1 MTKPAFINYADMKR
15 MATLAKREG
24 VVVEV
29 EIDGKIVRIKP
40 YGGDRE
46 AEKPFARYEDFDF

>member
-1 MTKPAFINYADMKR
+1 MTKPAFLNYADMKR

-24 VVVEV
+24 VIVEV

-40 YGGDRE
+40 DRGDKRE
-46 AEKPFARYEDFDF
+46 ELDEPFEEIRL